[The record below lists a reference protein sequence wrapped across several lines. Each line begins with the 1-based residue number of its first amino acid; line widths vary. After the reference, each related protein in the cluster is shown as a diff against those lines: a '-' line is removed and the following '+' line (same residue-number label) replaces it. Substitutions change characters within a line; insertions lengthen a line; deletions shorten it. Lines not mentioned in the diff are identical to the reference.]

1 MHIFFIL
8 SSWQI
13 IRLARAGLFHPS
25 HLAKKES
32 CPIINITFI
41 SKVFIQPLLFFCL
54 FSLYRRASLLPPPS
68 RGSFPAPGPTLR
80 LLSARTWLIGVDR
93 GH

>member
-41 SKVFIQPLLFFCL
+41 SKVFIQPLLSFFVS
-54 FSLYRRASLLPPPS
+54 SLSIVGPPSSLLHPAVRS
-68 RGSFPAPGPTLR
+68 RLPAPPYDSSRHELG
-80 LLSARTWLIGVDR
+80 
-93 GH
+93 